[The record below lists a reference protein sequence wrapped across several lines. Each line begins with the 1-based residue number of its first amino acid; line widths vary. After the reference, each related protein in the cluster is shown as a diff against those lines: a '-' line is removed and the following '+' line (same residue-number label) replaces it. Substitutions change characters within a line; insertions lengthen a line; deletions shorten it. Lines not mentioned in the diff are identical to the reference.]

1 MIIRLNKNKR
11 KYKKNGKN
19 REKHNK
25 TEITSYKKQEKTG
38 KKLK

>member
-1 MIIRLNKNKR
+1 ME
-11 KYKKNGKN
+11 KN